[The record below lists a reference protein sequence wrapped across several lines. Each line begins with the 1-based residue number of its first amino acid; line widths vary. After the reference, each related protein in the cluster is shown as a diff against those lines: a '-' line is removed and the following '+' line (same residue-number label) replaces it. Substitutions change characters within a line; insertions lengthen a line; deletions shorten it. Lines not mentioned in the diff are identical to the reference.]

1 MLKKSFAGAVI
12 VAGLLS
18 AGSVV
23 APAIAV
29 AGPCQPGVTTD
40 CKESRKQ
47 PPCQPGVT
55 KDCKGTKPQ
64 RR

>member
-12 VAGLLS
+12 VVGLLS
-18 AGSVV
+18 AGATV
-23 APAIAV
+23 APAMAV
-29 AGPCQPGVTTD
+29 AGPCQPGVTKD
-40 CKESRKQ
+40 CKDTKKQ

-55 KDCKGTKPQ
+55 KDCKYKEP